1 MNYVSHTRA
10 AHEHLRRQPA
20 ARPQHVSLYWALFF
34 QWNAGFFEGPLE
46 LDHEATMRAARIGNK
61 RTYRATL
68 HDLETWGL
76 IAYQPSQSRYDVSR
90 CELVNLSGAEV
101 PPMKRT
107 GGKSAPHEKASS
119 GAEVPQ
125 ALRAEVPPV
134 TASSGAEVPQD
145 TLLYKTSFK
154 TDVQNVG
161 ATLKK
166 KEEEGFADDGLSSA
180 EVLDDNRRTA
190 PATAPPDGAVPRD
203 PYGAGAAPKKK
214 VAPKKK
220 GVRAETIRAAATAEP
235 RQPKPGRRPETTFQ
249 ESAIYGKPEFIAAF
263 AGTDYALADLN
274 HYHEA
279 VNLWRDKQTSEPPRR
294 TDWVATAKRFMFNDA
309 TDNRL
314 KLAPGVQRHEPGTS
328 ENSGIPSTG
337 YRSSR
342 WD

>member
-10 AHEHLRRQPA
+10 AHECLRRQPA
-20 ARPQHVSLYWALFF
+20 ARPQHISLYWALFF

-46 LDHEATMRAARIGNK
+46 LDHEATMKAARIGNK

-76 IAYQPSQSRYDVSR
+76 IAYLPSQSRYDVSR

-107 GGKSAPHEKASS
+107 GSKSAPHEKTSS

-125 ALRAEVPPV
+125 ALRAEVPSV
-134 TASSGAEVPQD
+134 AASSGAEVPQHS
-145 TLLYKTSFK
+145 LLYKTSFK

-161 ATLKK
+161 APLKK
-166 KEEEGFADDGLSSA
+166 KQQGNEDDGLSSA
-180 EVLDDNRRTA
+180 EVLDEA
-190 PATAPPDGAVPRD
+190 APPDDAVPD
-203 PYGAGAAPKKK
+203 PGAAPKKK

-220 GVRAETIRAAATAEP
+220 GVRAETIRAAATAGPAEP
-235 RQPKPGRRPETTFQ
+235 RRQKPGRRPETTFQ
-249 ESAIYGKPEFIAAF
+249 ESEIFDKQKFVAAF
-263 AGTDYALADLN
+263 EGTDYALADLN

-279 VNLWRDKQTSEPPRR
+279 VNLWRDRITGEPPRR

-314 KLAPGVQRHEPGTS
+314 KLAPNVQRHDPANPSPGNAGGGPTR
-328 ENSGIPSTG
+328 SGYVSK
-337 YRSSR
+337 
-342 WD
+342 WDR

>member
-10 AHEHLRRQPA
+10 AHECLRRQPA

-46 LDHEATMRAARIGNK
+46 LDHEATMKAARIGNK

-76 IAYQPSQSRYDVSR
+76 IAYLPSQSRYDVSR

-107 GGKSAPHEKASS
+107 KGKSAPHGKTSS

-125 ALRAEVPPV
+125 PLRAEVPPV
-134 TASSGAEVPQD
+134 ATSSGAEVPQHS
-145 TLLYKTSFK
+145 LLSKTSFK
-154 TDVQNVG
+154 TDVQNVE
-161 ATLKK
+161 APLKK
-166 KEEEGFADDGLSSA
+166 KQQGNEDDGLSSA
-180 EVLDDNRRTA
+180 EVLDEA
-190 PATAPPDGAVPRD
+190 APPDDAVPD
-203 PYGAGAAPKKK
+203 PGAAPKKK

-220 GVRAETIRAAATAEP
+220 GVRAETIRAAATAGPAEP
-235 RQPKPGRRPETTFQ
+235 RRQKPGRRPETTFQ
-249 ESAIYGKPEFIAAF
+249 ESEIFDKQKFVAAF
-263 AGTDYALADLN
+263 KGTDYALADLN

-279 VNLWRDKQTSEPPRR
+279 VNLWRDKTTGEPPRR
-294 TDWVATAKRFMFNDA
+294 ADWVATAKRFMFNDA

-314 KLAPGVQRHEPGTS
+314 KLAPNVQHHDPANPGP
-328 ENSGIPSTG
+328 NNAGGGPARSGYVSK
-337 YRSSR
+337 
-342 WD
+342 WDR